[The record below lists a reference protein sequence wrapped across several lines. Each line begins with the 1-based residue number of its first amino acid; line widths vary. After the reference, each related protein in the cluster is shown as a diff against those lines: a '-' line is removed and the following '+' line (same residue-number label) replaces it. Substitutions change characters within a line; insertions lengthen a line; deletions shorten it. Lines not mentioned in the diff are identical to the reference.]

1 VDAPLL
7 GPGGAVAVFGPQKGL
22 FGQAAAVRERQL
34 ETWADLVEATT
45 SRQVRAQPGAGA
57 AGGVGFAVM
66 AALGAR
72 MTPGIDLV
80 LELVGFGA
88 ALSSAR
94 LVVTG
99 EGLLDSQTLM
109 GKTVSG
115 VARAARA
122 ADVAAVAVCGASR
135 LTPTQAAEL
144 GLARIYPL
152 SDLEPDVTQS
162 MANAAPLLAETCR
175 RLAQDWT

>member
-1 VDAPLL
+1 
-7 GPGGAVAVFGPQKGL
+7 
-22 FGQAAAVRERQL
+22 
-34 ETWADLVEATT
+34 
-45 SRQVRAQPGAGA
+45 
-57 AGGVGFAVM
+57 
-66 AALGAR
+66 
-72 MTPGIDLV
+72 
-80 LELVGFGA
+80 VGFGA

-135 LTPTQAAEL
+135 LTPAEAAEL
-144 GLARIYPL
+144 GLERIYPL
-152 SDLEPDVTQS
+152 NDIEPDTARS
-162 MANAAPLLAETCR
+162 MANAAPLLAKTCR
-175 RLAQDWT
+175 HLAQDLP